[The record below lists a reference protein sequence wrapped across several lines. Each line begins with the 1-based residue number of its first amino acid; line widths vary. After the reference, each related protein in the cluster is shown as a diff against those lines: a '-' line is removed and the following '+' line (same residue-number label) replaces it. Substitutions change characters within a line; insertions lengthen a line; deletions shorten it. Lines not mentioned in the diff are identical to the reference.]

1 MEEQSKNPNTQYPIP
16 NPTSNN
22 PNNPKTF
29 QQRMETWKQG
39 SREKPKC
46 ESVELQKRENRFRH
60 ENVRAWKPG
69 NAEM

>member
-22 PNNPKTF
+22 PINPNNPKTF
-29 QQRMETWKQG
+29 QQRMET
-39 SREKPKC
+39 R
-46 ESVELQKRENRFRH
+46 
-60 ENVRAWKPG
+60 KPG